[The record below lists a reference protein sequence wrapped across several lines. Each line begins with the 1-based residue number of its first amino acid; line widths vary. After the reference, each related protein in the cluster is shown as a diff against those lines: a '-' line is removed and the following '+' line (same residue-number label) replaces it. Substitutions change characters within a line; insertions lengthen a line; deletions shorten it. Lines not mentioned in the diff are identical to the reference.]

1 MGQTYVPTTRPGHRL
16 PHAWIERDGE
26 RISTHDL
33 VPAGGFVLL
42 TGRKAS
48 GWAEAAAAVAR
59 KSGVPIEVIEVS
71 DESEVRDV
79 DQNWRHL
86 RAVSADGA
94 ILVRPDQHVGWRSVG
109 RSDNAQGVLLAALAK
124 ILQRDVAT

>member
-1 MGQTYVPTTRPGHRL
+1 MAGTRWQEDLDAGPGAAGWLR
-16 PHAWIERDGE
+16 AADG
-26 RISTHDL
+26 
-33 VPAGGFVLL
+33 AQGFGL
-42 TGRKAS
+42 G
-48 GWAEAAAAVAR
+48 EAAAAVAR

-71 DESEVRDV
+71 DQSAVRDV

-109 RSDNAQGVLLAALAK
+109 ASDNAQAILAAALAK
-124 ILQRDVAT
+124 ILQKDVIPAQAGIQSV